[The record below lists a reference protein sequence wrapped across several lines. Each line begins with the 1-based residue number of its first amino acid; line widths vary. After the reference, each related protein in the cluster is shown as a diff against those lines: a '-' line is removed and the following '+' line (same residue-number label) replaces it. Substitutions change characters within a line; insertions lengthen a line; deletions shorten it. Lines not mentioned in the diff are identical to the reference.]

1 MLGLLNPGR
10 TNLRYRS
17 LYSRCCQ
24 FQHLEFG
31 VPSLVFHSFE
41 SVFLYAIASDAGVAD
56 TARLPNQ
63 LCCRLRA
70 GRNLEFA
77 ADRELGRFCS
87 SFSLLA
93 AESKSADALRD
104 APSLVAKARHRLF
117 QSRFRR
123 ARTYFSNL
131 DTKFSSTFD
140 GFIAEHLAL
149 EDSSRSASLPAY
161 CRPTADAFEYVFGLM
176 ARILPTIELKH
187 LLARVGSNLG
197 AATLA
202 FDCAKDWQR
211 DQRDGQFNVVH
222 DAAEAQRA
230 MDYCLDRLAEMGS
243 VCASTFG
250 PAALSATILKHA
262 RDRIKGRT
270 CRAAVGQIRCAHG
283 TSRSQKSVVVNAT
296 CCFPCGDGAVAFD
309 SDECGKLAC
318 SCCCLAVCAM
328 AACNARC
335 C

>member
-1 MLGLLNPGR
+1 M
-10 TNLRYRS
+10 
-17 LYSRCCQ
+17 
-24 FQHLEFG
+24 
-31 VPSLVFHSFE
+31 
-41 SVFLYAIASDAGVAD
+41 
-56 TARLPNQ
+56 RLPTM
-63 LCCRLRA
+63 LARWTRPACPIKFDCRLRA
-70 GRNLEFA
+70 GRTLEFA
-77 ADRELGRFCS
+77 PDREVGRFCA

-93 AESKSADALRD
+93 AETKSADALLD

-117 QSRFRR
+117 QSGFRR
-123 ARTYFSNL
+123 ARTCFSNL

-140 GFIAEHLAL
+140 GLIAEHLAL

-176 ARILPTIELKH
+176 ARILPTIDLKA

-197 AATLA
+197 AAILA
-202 FDCAKDWQR
+202 FDCARDWQR

-222 DAAEAQRA
+222 DAAEAHRA
-230 MDYCLDRLAEMGS
+230 MDYCLDRLAETRN

-250 PAALSATILKHA
+250 PTALSATILKHV
-262 RDRIKGRT
+262 RDRVKGRR
-270 CRAAVGQIRCAHG
+270 CRAAADQIRCGHDI
-283 TSRSQKSVVVNAT
+283 SRSQKSVVLNAT

-328 AACNARC
+328 AACQSRC

>member
-1 MLGLLNPGR
+1 
-10 TNLRYRS
+10 
-17 LYSRCCQ
+17 
-24 FQHLEFG
+24 
-31 VPSLVFHSFE
+31 
-41 SVFLYAIASDAGVAD
+41 VFLYAIACDAGAVD
-56 TARLPNQ
+56 TASVPNQ
-63 LCCRLRA
+63 VCCRLRA
-70 GRNLEFA
+70 GRTLEFA
-77 ADRELGRFCS
+77 PDREVGRLCA

-131 DTKFSSTFD
+131 DTEFSSTFD

-161 CRPTADAFEYVFGLM
+161 CRPTANAFEYVFGLM
-176 ARILPTIELKH
+176 ARILPTIDLGP

-197 AATLA
+197 AAILA

-211 DQRDGQFNVVH
+211 DHRDGQFNVVH

-230 MDYCLDRLAEMGS
+230 MDYCLDRLAEMGN
-243 VCASTFG
+243 VCDSTFG
-250 PAALSATILKHA
+250 LTALSATILKHV

-270 CRAAVGQIRCAHG
+270 CGMAAGQIRCTHG
-283 TSRSQKSVVVNAT
+283 ISRSQKSVVLKAT

-328 AACNARC
+328 AACQGRC